1 MDETEP
7 TTEPAG
13 ERNER
18 RRQAQTQQ
26 AQTQNRAGLVV
37 LAVLAIVAIGAWL
50 LLRGDDKSDTNAQ
63 QATPV
68 VASTADLQALAADV
82 KHPVYWAGERAGSTY
97 ELTHTDDGRIYI
109 RYLPKG
115 VDVGDPSPKY
125 TTVGTYP
132 QANAYAATVQASKRA
147 GAQAYNTK
155 SGALV
160 VTNSATPTSVYFAF
174 KGVPY
179 LVEVFDPSAAKAL
192 NLALSGK
199 IRLVQ

>member
-7 TTEPAG
+7 ITDRT
-13 ERNER
+13 ER
-18 RRQAQTQQ
+18 RRQAHSRS
-26 AQTQNRAGLVV
+26 ARNRGLGSLLALGAILV
-37 LAVLAIVAIGAWL
+37 LVGIGTWL
-50 LLRGDDKSDTNAQ
+50 LFRDDGSDDTSAE

-68 VASTADLQALAADV
+68 AATTAALSALAADV
-82 KHPVYWAGERAGSTY
+82 KHPVYWAGTRAGNTY
-97 ELTHTDDGRIYI
+97 ELTRTRDGRIYI
-109 RYLPKG
+109 RYLPHG

-132 QANAYAATVQASKRA
+132 EADAYAATVQASKRE

-160 VTNSATPTSVYFAF
+160 VTNAATPTSVYFAF

-179 LVEVFDPSAAKAL
+179 LVEVFDPSATRAL
-192 NLALSGK
+192 DLALSGK
-199 IRLVQ
+199 IRLVR

>member
-1 MDETEP
+1 MADTEP
-7 TTEPAG
+7 ISEGT
-13 ERNER
+13 ER
-18 RRQAQTQQ
+18 RRKPQVRGAS
-26 AQTQNRAGLVV
+26 NRGLGSL
-37 LAVLAIVAIGAWL
+37 LALAAIVIVVGVGAWL
-50 LLRGDDKSDTNAQ
+50 LFRDNGSDSTSTD

-68 VASTADLQALAADV
+68 AATTADLSAVAAEV
-82 KHPVYWAGERAGSTY
+82 KHPVYWAGERTGYTY
-97 ELTHTDDGRIYI
+97 ELTRTRDGRIYI

-132 QANAYAATVQASKRA
+132 QAGAYAATVKASRLE

-179 LVEVFDPSAAKAL
+179 LVEVFDPSATKAL

>member
-1 MDETEP
+1 MDETE
-7 TTEPAG
+7 TTTD
-13 ERNER
+13 RVQR
-18 RRQAQTQQ
+18 RRQSRQR
-26 AQTQNRAGLVV
+26 NPGLAGL
-37 LAVLAIVAIGAWL
+37 LALLALLIVAAVGAWL
-50 LLRGDDKSDTNAQ
+50 LVRDSGSSDNPNAQ

-68 VASTADLQALAADV
+68 AASAADLSALAAEV
-82 KHPVYWAGERAGSTY
+82 KHPVYWAGKRNGDTY
-97 ELTHTDDGRIYI
+97 ELTRTPDGRIYI

-125 TTVGTYP
+125 TTIATYP
-132 QANAYAATVQASKRA
+132 QANAYAATLLASKRP
-147 GAQAYNTK
+147 GARAYDTR

-160 VTNSATPTSVYFAF
+160 VTSAETPTSVYFAF